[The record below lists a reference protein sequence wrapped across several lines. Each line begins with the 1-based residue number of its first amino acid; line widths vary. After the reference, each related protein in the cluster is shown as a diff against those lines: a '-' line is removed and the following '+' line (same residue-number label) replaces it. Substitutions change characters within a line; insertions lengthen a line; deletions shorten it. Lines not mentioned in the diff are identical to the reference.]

1 MEENIV
7 YFKHFWEHILYKQ
20 MFEIEQRYYG
30 RIPMATDLYEELQKV
45 FQNKLV
51 IPFMDFSVAT
61 ACSLNCRACSQWM
74 PYLKRRKIFSAQEVH
89 RWMEEIFRYI
99 DYIHI
104 ISPFGGEAFLNDE
117 FAEILNDLLRYKSEK
132 KIGFIRIVTNGTVFP
147 SESLR
152 KVLCNPDI
160 LILVS
165 NYTGGILSAEQSENY
180 KRFIQFLND
189 ENCRYYEAKMEWID
203 LGIPEQKRELQEQQ
217 KHECFSSCFVRDC
230 AGLYEGNLY
239 HCPRI
244 YALENMGLE
253 VSTGDDVIRFAEIK
267 SKEEMR
273 EKLERF
279 YCVEALEACAWCSA
293 PEDRHSI
300 PAAEQL

>member
-1 MEENIV
+1 MKDNNV
-7 YFKHFWEHILYKQ
+7 FFRHFWEHILLKQ

-30 RIPMATDLYEELQKV
+30 HIPMATDLYEELQKV
-45 FQNKLV
+45 FEKKLV
-51 IPFMDFSVAT
+51 IPFLDFSVAT

-74 PYLKRRKIFSAQEVH
+74 PYLKRRKIFSAQEVR

-104 ISPFGGEAFLNDE
+104 ISPLGGEAFLNDE
-117 FAEILNDLLRYKSEK
+117 FAEILNDLLKYKSEK
-132 KIGFIRIVTNGTVFP
+132 KIGFIRIVTNGTIFP

-152 KVLCNPDI
+152 KVLCNPNI

-165 NYTGGILSAEQSENY
+165 NYGGILNTEQSGNY
-180 KRFIQFLND
+180 RRFIQFLKN
-189 ENCRYYEAKMEWID
+189 ENCRYYEAKMEWTD
-203 LGIPEQKRELQEQQ
+203 LGIPKQKKELSGEQKRQW
-217 KHECFSSCFVRDC
+217 FSSCFVRDC
-230 AGLYEGNLY
+230 AGIYEGNLY

-253 VSTGDDVIRFAEIK
+253 ISTGDDVIRFAEIK
-267 SKEEMR
+267 SKEDMQER
-273 EKLERF
+273 LERF
-279 YCVEALEACAWCSA
+279 YCVEALDACAWCSA
-293 PEDRHSI
+293 PECRYNI